1 MSSGRYVHQFRI
13 RVPTTADDGEGGQA
27 VTWSNGGDIFG
38 RLRPASA
45 REQAIA
51 GSIQTIATH
60 VLETHY
66 DSRLSVQRRLQRL
79 SPTGAELV
87 IVGVRDEDG
96 RQRDLL
102 VDCAEVV

>member
-1 MSSGRYVHQFRI
+1 MSAGQYRHIFRI
-13 RVPTTADDGEGGQA
+13 RVPTTADDGEGGQS

-38 RLRPASA
+38 RLRPATA

-66 DSRLSVQRRLQRL
+66 DSRLTGQRRLQRV
-79 SPTGAELV
+79 SPTGTELV
-87 IVGVRDEDG
+87 IVGVRDERGD
-96 RQRDLL
+96 QRELL